1 MTAPAISGNWNY
13 PTKVKFG
20 AGRIAELPDACKELG
35 MKRPL
40 IVTDPGLA
48 ALPMIKD
55 AVAACEKAG
64 LGVAVFSDI
73 KSNPNGKNVEDG
85 LKVLRAGKHDGV
97 VAFGGGSA
105 LDAGKAIALMA
116 GQKRPIWDFEDV
128 GDNWLRVDPAGVA
141 PIIAVPT
148 TSGTGS
154 EVGRVSVITKE
165 DTHQKKL
172 IFHPKVQPSIVIDDP
187 ALTIGLPP
195 KITAATGMDALA
207 HCFEAYCAPGYHPMA
222 DGIALEGM
230 RLIKEWLPIA
240 VRDGKN
246 LEARSHMMAAATMGA
261 TAFQK
266 GLGAI
271 HSLSHPVGAV
281 YDTHHGLT
289 NAVVM
294 PYVMQ
299 FNRQA
304 IEEKMTR
311 LAAYLGLKNPGY
323 QAVLDWVL
331 ALRKE
336 IGIPHTLKDI
346 GVGTDKLDSLSQE
359 AFNDPSTGGNPVPAG
374 VPEMKRMFIASIEGR
389 LVGHDG
395 TDIVGAGFK
404 PAPRDAGITSR
415 NGAVSTGRV

>member
-1 MTAPAISGNWNY
+1 MTAPAIRGNWNY

-55 AVAACEKAG
+55 AIAACEKAG
-64 LGVAVFSDI
+64 LGVSVFSDI

-222 DGIALEGM
+222 DGVALEGM
-230 RLIKEWLPIA
+230 RLIKEWLPTA

-374 VPEMKRMFIASIEGR
+374 VPEMKQMFIASIEGR
-389 LVGHDG
+389 L
-395 TDIVGAGFK
+395 
-404 PAPRDAGITSR
+404 
-415 NGAVSTGRV
+415 

>member
-1 MTAPAISGNWNY
+1 MTAPAIRGNWNY
-13 PTKVKFG
+13 PTKVRFG

-55 AVAACEKAG
+55 AVAACETAG

-73 KSNPNGKNVEDG
+73 KSNPNGKNVDDG

-187 ALTIGLPP
+187 ALTIGLPA

-240 VRDGKN
+240 VKDGKN

-299 FNRQA
+299 FNRKA

-374 VPEMKRMFIASIEGR
+374 VPEMKQMFIASIEGR
-389 LVGHDG
+389 L
-395 TDIVGAGFK
+395 
-404 PAPRDAGITSR
+404 
-415 NGAVSTGRV
+415 

>member
-48 ALPMIKD
+48 ALPMIKE

-64 LGVAVFSDI
+64 LGVAIFSDI

-85 LKVLRAGKHDGV
+85 LKVMRGGKHDGV

-187 ALTIGLPP
+187 ALTLGLPA

-230 RLIKEWLPIA
+230 RLIKEWLPTA
-240 VRDGKN
+240 VKDGKN

-299 FNRQA
+299 FNRKA

-374 VPEMKRMFIASIEGR
+374 VPEMKQMFIASIEGR
-389 LVGHDG
+389 L
-395 TDIVGAGFK
+395 
-404 PAPRDAGITSR
+404 
-415 NGAVSTGRV
+415 